1 MKYGNI
7 KTVVDGIVF
16 DSKKEAKRYGELK
29 LLEKA
34 GKIYLLVLQPEYIIA
49 APCVINGRKMAARK
63 YRADFSYI
71 QDGKEIV
78 EDVKGAPLT
87 EVYKLKRH
95 LMMSIHGITILET

>member
-71 QDGKEIV
+71 QDGKEV
-78 EDVKGAPLT
+78 TEDCKGMKT
-87 EVYKLKRH
+87 DMYKLKRH
-95 LMMSIHGITILET
+95 LMKSIHGIDILET

>member
-16 DSKKEAKRYGELK
+16 DSKKEAKRYAELK

-78 EDVKGAPLT
+78 EDTKGMKT
-87 EVYKLKRH
+87 DMYKLKRH
-95 LMMSIHGITILET
+95 LMASIHGIEILET